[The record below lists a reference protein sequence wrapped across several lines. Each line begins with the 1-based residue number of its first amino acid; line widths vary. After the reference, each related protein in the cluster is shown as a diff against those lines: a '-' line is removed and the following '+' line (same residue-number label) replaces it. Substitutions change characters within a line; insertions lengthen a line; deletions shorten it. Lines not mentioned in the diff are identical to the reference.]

1 MPIAYIHKTGTV
13 FEKKMEKRERLGGGV
28 YLEGTLAVVASEASF
43 VVNALVCCQPINR
56 IHSFI
61 TSSTFL
67 GCSNKCHFIIYIF
80 LRPPLQKKVTPNK
93 TGEELRTLF
102 IFQLKLRTA
111 RFLFSFSSLVLSSS
125 LSSAVPSAI
134 ASSSSSPPFWFW
146 PLRIVA
152 FVWKYINAEREER
165 HKFWIAVICGCRSF
179 LSFDYYFSEF
189 QAVRV
194 YYIHN
199 TLKYTYT

>member
-1 MPIAYIHKTGTV
+1 MPIAYIHNTGTV

-28 YLEGTLAVVASEASF
+28 YLEGTLAMVASEASF

-67 GCSNKCHFIIYIF
+67 GCSNKCHIIIYIF

-111 RFLFSFSSLVLSSS
+111 RFLFSFFFPRFVLQSFFCSALCDRFFLLFSSLLVL
-125 LSSAVPSAI
+125 A
-134 ASSSSSPPFWFW
+134 PPHCCF
-146 PLRIVA
+146 RMKIY
-152 FVWKYINAEREER
+152 K
-165 HKFWIAVICGCRSF
+165 CGEGRK
-179 LSFDYYFSEF
+179 
-189 QAVRV
+189 
-194 YYIHN
+194 
-199 TLKYTYT
+199 T